1 MMRRV
6 AVKLLTAGLL
16 VLAASPA
23 FAQQQPGGFLARMLQ
38 APGAAILLRDEKV
51 QTELKLT
58 DDQKAA
64 FTKISDKYKDDIAKA
79 RTDMDRKKM
88 GELFTAQSAEVEKA
102 VPDVLKADQ
111 IKRLN
116 QLEVQSASFGA
127 FSKDDVATALKLT
140 DVQKKGVEEAKT
152 GIEKDAADIFKDA
165 QGDREKMADAFKKVQ
180 GMRKDALDKIVAT
193 LSDDQKK
200 TWTSLNGDKFEFS
213 PPRRPGGN

>member
-6 AVKLLTAGLL
+6 AAKLLTAGLL

-23 FAQQQPGGFLARMLQ
+23 FAQPQPGGFLARMLQ
-38 APGAAILLRDEKV
+38 APAAAVLLRDEKV

-64 FTKISDKYKDDIAKA
+64 FTKIGDKYKDDIAKA
-79 RTDMDRKKM
+79 RADMDRKKA
-88 GELFTAQSAEVEKA
+88 GELFTAQSAEVDKA

-116 QLEVQSASFGA
+116 QLEVQAASFGA

>member
-23 FAQQQPGGFLARMLQ
+23 FAQPQPGGFLARMLQ
-38 APGAAILLRDEKV
+38 APSAAVLLRDEKV

-88 GELFTAQSAEVEKA
+88 GELFTAQSDEVEKA

-111 IKRLN
+111 IKHLN
-116 QLEVQSASFGA
+116 QLEVQSASLGA

-152 GIEKDAADIFKDA
+152 GIEKDAADILKDA

-180 GMRKDALDKIVAT
+180 GLRKDALDKIVAT

-200 TWTSLNGDKFEFS
+200 TWTSLTGDKFEFS